1 MSSKRKKDS
10 VQKPEYGVRYEPHE
24 VDAYYLMFGKRY
36 LRCASTWLR
45 RGGAHLTLGRNPTP
59 DCQMSFD
66 TTLKVAEKI
75 LNHKHVSDKDKRSL
89 RMRRIRTQDY
99 TFPVIEG
106 WRSA

>member
-10 VQKPEYGVRYEPHE
+10 VQKPEYGVLYEPHE

-36 LRCASTWLR
+36 LRHASTWLR
-45 RGGAHLTLGRNPTP
+45 RGGALTLGRNPTA
-59 DCQMSFD
+59 DCQISFG
-66 TTLKVAEKI
+66 TALEVAEKI

-106 WRSA
+106 RRSA